1 MINKCSCGA
10 TCSQVETLLAEID
23 RLKTENWH
31 LKHQI
36 YLLVKE
42 QGELVYI
49 SMYICTLNTYLT

>member
-1 MINKCSCGA
+1 MIDKCSCGA
-10 TCSQVETLLAEID
+10 RPCQCNQPTYYSRTCDQVETLLAEID

-42 QGELVYI
+42 QGE
-49 SMYICTLNTYLT
+49 